1 MFALSRQLVGT
12 SLATLLC
19 VIGVISLQYPRMNKV
34 LTTKQGLSK
43 EALERDVLVEK
54 ARLNLL
60 EKIPAFGYDN
70 LLANWVYLS
79 FLQYFG
85 DDEVRAKTGY
95 ALSPEYFEIILKQDP
110 RFRLAYLGLSTST
123 SIYAAMPER
132 SVKITEKGL
141 KHLTPW
147 APSDSYYVWRYKG
160 TDELLFLGNSQAARK
175 SFQSAADWAS
185 KHTDEDSKLSAS
197 ISQRTANFLARNP
210 NSKRAQISAWGM
222 VLQNQIDK
230 ETEKRA
236 IRAIEALGGQVF
248 STPQGNQIKFP
259 QND

>member
-1 MFALSRQLVGT
+1 MFALSRQFVGT

-19 VIGVISLQYPRMNKV
+19 VIGVTSLQYPRMNKM
-34 LTTKQGLSK
+34 LATKQGLSS
-43 EALERDVLVEK
+43 EALERDVLAEK

-60 EKIPAFGYDN
+60 EKIPSFGYDN
-70 LLANWVYLS
+70 LLANWMYLS

-95 ALSPEYFEIILKQDP
+95 ALSPEYFEIILKHDP
-110 RFRLAYLGLSTST
+110 RFRLAYLALSTST
-123 SIYAAMPER
+123 SMYAAMPER
-132 SVKITEKGL
+132 SVKITEQGL
-141 KHLTPW
+141 KKLTPW
-147 APSDSYYVWRYKG
+147 APLDSYYVWRYKG
-160 TDELLFLGNSQAARK
+160 VDELLFLGNSQAARK

-185 KHTDEDSKLSAS
+185 KHSDEDSKLSAS
-197 ISQRTANFLARNP
+197 ISQGTANFLARNP

-236 IRAIEALGGQVF
+236 IRAIEALGGQVVN
-248 STPQGNQIKFP
+248 TPQGNQIKFP